1 MKARIEL
8 TRLLV
13 ASDAASRRRV
23 GGMCV
28 GVMIG
33 VAILLLLLGAS
44 RGIGERTERS
54 TWTLTPYRVPE
65 RLTEADLPLEPDTAA
80 ALTTSDFYGG
90 RTITVVRIAAS
101 DPTAVVL
108 PGVDGIPR
116 PGEYFA
122 SPALEELI
130 AAAPA
135 DQLGD
140 RYGVSAGTIQPSGL
154 EGPDTLVVVEGVTGD
169 ELINAGQ
176 VGNGASLVTSF
187 AGTRYAS
194 ETYQIIALLGAIAM
208 LVPVLLL
215 IAIVTDLGAA
225 QRAEHSLTLRLIGAT
240 RPTVAVISA
249 MEAAFT
255 AFAGSCLGAV
265 AAQLLVPVAAR
276 VRVNSGRFYAEDLRL
291 PVPLI
296 IGIILATT
304 AAATLI
310 AWLRA
315 RSGRAPI
322 VGSTRDAEERRPRAL
337 SVVPLVAGVILL
349 LAVRA
354 SAWGAQSTGLTMV
367 LGLLLV
373 ACGLMMAGAMLT
385 AWCARLGQRRARRPA
400 TLIAC
405 ARIAR
410 HPRAAFRTVSGMVI
424 AVFLVSV
431 FAVAM
436 TAASG
441 TPAALNDDAHLST
454 STVIVQAGS
463 GNDPARVTADVVRQQ
478 EEIMAVPG
486 VTGAAVGYGPEEPDS
501 AIFSR
506 LVFSAADARAV
517 GLPLPAGAEGVSLNT
532 DALRASG
539 EPMDLQPTAAPTGG
553 KNAAVLLVATD
564 GSAAARERVRTVLW
578 NNGLMNPVSPPLTRD
593 EDADAA
599 AELTENQ
606 FAAMA
611 AIGIVIATA
620 ISALSLAVATIS
632 GILDRRRVFGL
643 LRLTGMRGATLRRII
658 TAETVLPVVVAFL
671 GAVALGVFTGWV
683 IITGLSERSISWPGL
698 WYYGI
703 LALCLALV
711 GVAAMVAYR
720 VAVRWTDHSA
730 TRFE

>member
-1 MKARIEL
+1 MKARIQL

-13 ASDAASRRRV
+13 AGDVASRRRV
-23 GGMCV
+23 SGMCV

-101 DPTAVVL
+101 DQTTVAL
-108 PGVDGIPR
+108 PGIDRTPR

-130 AAAPA
+130 GAAPA

-140 RYGVSAGTIQPSGL
+140 RYGVAAGTIQRSGL
-154 EGPDTLVVVEGVTGD
+154 EGPDALVVVEGVTVD
-169 ELINAGQ
+169 ELLDAGQ
-176 VGNGASLVTSF
+176 LGNAASLVSSF
-187 AGTRYAS
+187 VGTRYSS
-194 ETYQIIALLGAIAM
+194 EVYQIIAALGAIAM

-225 QRAEHSLTLRLIGAT
+225 QRAEHIATLRLIGAT
-240 RPTVAVISA
+240 RPTVAAISA
-249 MEAAFT
+249 LEAAFT
-255 AFAGSCLGAV
+255 AFVGSCFGAV
-265 AAQLLVPVAAR
+265 AARLLLPAAAR
-276 VRVNSGRFYAEDLRL
+276 VRVNSGRFYIEDLRL
-291 PVPLI
+291 PAALV
-296 IGIILATT
+296 IGIILAT
-304 AAATLI
+304 ASAATLI

-315 RSGRAPI
+315 RSGQALI
-322 VGSTRDAEERRPRAL
+322 VGSIRDVQERRPRVV
-337 SVVPLVAGVILL
+337 SIVPLLGGVILL
-349 LAVRA
+349 LMIRA
-354 SAWGAQSTGLTMV
+354 GLWGTRSTGLALV
-367 LGLLLV
+367 AGLLLV
-373 ACGLMMAGAMLT
+373 ACGLMTAGAMLT
-385 AWCARLGQRRARRPA
+385 AWCARLGQRHARRPE
-400 TLIAC
+400 TLVAC

-436 TAASG
+436 TAAVG
-441 TPAALNDDAHLST
+441 RPAAVSDDLHLST
-454 STVIVQAGS
+454 ATIIVQAGS
-463 GNDPARVTADVVRQQ
+463 GENAERVTAGIEQQQ
-478 EEIMAVPG
+478 EELMGVPG
-486 VTGAAVGYGPEEPDS
+486 VTGAGVGYAPRATDGT
-501 AIFSR
+501 ISR
-506 LVFSAADARAV
+506 VIFSAADTRSI
-517 GLPLPAGAEGVSLNT
+517 GLTVPDGAAGVSLNT
-532 DALRASG
+532 DALAAAG
-539 EPMDLQPTAAPTGG
+539 ESLDLRPTAAPSGG
-553 KNAAVLLVATD
+553 ENAAVLLVATD
-564 GSAAARERVRTVLW
+564 GSAAARERVRTALW
-578 NNGLMNPVSPPLTRD
+578 NGGHVNPLSTPLTRD
-593 EDADAA
+593 EDGNVA
-599 AELTENQ
+599 AEATENQ

-683 IITGLSERSISWPGL
+683 TITGLSERSISWPGL

-711 GVAAMVAYR
+711 GVAALVAYR